1 LLRERKVLE
10 MDYYKK
16 LVTLYEFTTKE
27 EKSDGTNKTQD
38 KISNTGSDLNQSIDD
53 PALAEDGLGFETDEM
68 SGLDDA
74 DYLSSDEEDEVG
86 LSPMMDDEVIEV
98 SDKQKLLKL
107 FDLFKELVDYS
118 QMFYDSLNTVDFNL
132 LEKDKFTK
140 LRETRTKLFTLIEKL
155 ENYINEVFYGEKYEK
170 ALYVYILLR
179 TELLTNIKLLR
190 EILELNKEET
200 KKEPE

>member
-1 LLRERKVLE
+1 

-16 LVTLYEFTTKE
+16 LVTLFEATTSKE
-27 EKSDGTNKTQD
+27 EASDGTDKTQD
-38 KISNTGSDLNQSIDD
+38 KISNTGSDLNQSIED
-53 PALAEDGLGFETDEM
+53 PALTEDGLGFEDDDM

-74 DYLSSDEEDEVG
+74 DYLSSEEDEVG
-86 LSPMMDDEVIEV
+86 LSPMMDEEVIEV

-118 QMFYDSLNTVDFNL
+118 QLFYDSLDTVDFNL
-132 LEKDKFTK
+132 LEKDKFDK

-200 KKEPE
+200 KKE